1 MGGPDIPKREETP
14 VVTPADPA
22 VEEAGRKQRLSEKK
36 RIGRAALITNQAGAS
51 GLGDSGLNV
60 ERKALLGQ

>member
-22 VEEAGRKQRLSEKK
+22 VEAAGRKQRQAELK
-36 RIGRAALITNQAGAS
+36 RKGRAALITNQGDAS
-51 GLGDSGLNV
+51 GLGDVGLNV